1 MSNVA
6 IVVALVAT
14 QRLGELALAMRNT
27 RALLRAG
34 AIEHGRAHYP
44 LFILLHAGWLIAL
57 LVLVPAETPIL
68 WPPLALFILLQ
79 LLRLWVIATLGRFWT
94 TRIVSLPGAALVRRG
109 PYRLVRHPNYLIV
122 AGEVAL
128 LPLAFRAWAIAI
140 VFSLLNLAL
149 LAWRIWVE
157 ERALAPRRALL

>member
-6 IVVALVAT
+6 IVVALVAA

-34 AIEHGRAHYP
+34 GVEHGKAHYP
-44 LFILLHAGWLIAL
+44 LFILLHSSWLLAL
-57 LVLVPAETPIL
+57 LVLVPGGTPII

-109 PYRLVRHPNYLIV
+109 PYRLLRHPNYLIV

-149 LAWRIWVE
+149 LAWRIAVE
-157 ERALAPRRALL
+157 ERALAPRRALG